1 MNSAAAWLTA
11 STGLRVPSVQTSTT
25 SLSHSVSWP
34 TRVFS
39 MVKLALRTGV
49 KMASIG
55 ITPMGWPSCLLRSA
69 VT

>member
-1 MNSAAAWLTA
+1 MNRPAARLTA
-11 STGLRVPSVQTSTT
+11 STGASVPSVHTSTT

-39 MVKLALRTGV
+39 TKKFALRTGV

-55 ITPMGWPSCLLRSA
+55 ITPIAWPSFLLRSA

>member
-1 MNSAAAWLTA
+1 M
-11 STGLRVPSVQTSTT
+11 VPSVHTSTS

-39 MVKLALRTGV
+39 TVKLALRTGV
-49 KMASIG
+49 KIASMG
-55 ITPMGWPSCLLRSA
+55 MTPMGWPSFLLRSA